1 MFYQCPK
8 CHKRWQY
15 NIAECPYCFK
25 LLERMKSQKAEVIG
39 CSYGTIPTILHPDVP
54 YYVLALRDEYG
65 NIWSQKS
72 QKEYRVGEEFIL
84 ESSRESAAVAVWK
97 NKYDYLEQI
106 EKLAGMLGDLQLTSE
121 AKIAIIPTL
130 SQPSHA
136 YYRDNTSPEFLDAF
150 LEFLL
155 IKGVK
160 AENIKV
166 LGQSFDSIPV
176 EGKAQKSG
184 LVAVCMKYKVAPMDI
199 AKGQFAQVRGY
210 SLSKEA
216 LDANL
221 VIAVPIAKA
230 GRISACESLLQV
242 LEKDEALHFKME
254 RDAIADLASAFPN
267 LIIFMDGVHIQNRQE
282 VVEFLGVGLAGRN
295 PLFVDKVF
303 AEIIKDENQHP
314 AIKNISPEMIRILGN
329 QIKDA
334 SFKI

>member
-15 NIAECPYCFK
+15 NIAKCPYCFE
-25 LLERMKSQKAEVIG
+25 LLERMHSQKAEVIG
-39 CSYGTIPTILHPDVP
+39 CSYSTIPTILHPDVP
-54 YYVLALRDEYG
+54 YYVLALRDEHG
-65 NIWSQKS
+65 NIWPQKS
-72 QKEYRVGEEFIL
+72 QKEYRVGEEFVL
-84 ESSRESAAVAVWK
+84 GSSKESDAVAVWK

-106 EKLAGMLGDLQLTSE
+106 EKLTELLGGFPLASE
-121 AKIAIIPTL
+121 MKIAIIPTL

-136 YYRDNTSPEFLDAF
+136 YYRDNTSPEFLDAL

-155 IKGVK
+155 IKGTK

-184 LVAVCMKYKVAPMDI
+184 LVAVCMKYKVAPIDV
-199 AKGQFAQVRGY
+199 AKGQFVQSRGY

-216 LDANL
+216 LDADL

-230 GRISACESLLQV
+230 GKISASESLLQV
-242 LEKDEALHFKME
+242 LEKGESLHFKME
-254 RDAIADLASAFPN
+254 RDAITDLASAFPN
-267 LIIFMDGVHIQNRQE
+267 LIILMDGVHIQNRQE

-295 PLFVDKVF
+295 PLLIDKVF

-314 AIKNISPEMIRILGN
+314 AIKNINTEMIKILGN